1 MGVTLFWVHDSS
13 RGQRRTRHLV
23 ARTAPLVDR
32 LVRLSRLRP
41 LRPAVHDV
49 LALVHDLRDATTE
62 DEPEPD
68 RQRTREHVER
78 LE

>member
-1 MGVTLFWVHDSS
+1 MGVTLFWVHDAS

-23 ARTAPLVDR
+23 NRTAPLVDQ

-49 LALVHDLRDATTE
+49 LALVHELRDATTD
-62 DEPEPD
+62 DEPGPD
-68 RQRTREHVER
+68 RAGT
-78 LE
+78 